1 MKIGITFV
9 VCFLFLSTCNLAQ
22 AQNEGK
28 IDPVLQQEYPEDK
41 AEIEKLVHDL
51 YAAIKSRDFE
61 KSKTFHAYSDKF
73 TAFYSGKKRK
83 DAEGAIEFEKN
94 LHNNIPEGIQF
105 DIEDLQVNVFHDVA
119 VATFHI
125 YVSSEVDGEKKQ
137 SQAQITLV
145 YIQLDGNWKITHEH
159 VSALTEKR
167 EE

>member
-1 MKIGITFV
+1 MKTTISLATALLL
-9 VCFLFLSTCNLAQ
+9 LFFCTSLQ
-22 AQNEGK
+22 AQNDEN
-28 IDPVLQQEYPEDK
+28 INSAFQQEYPKDK
-41 AEIEKLVHDL
+41 AEIKRLVHNL
-51 YAAIKSRDFE
+51 YEAIKARDFK
-61 KSKTFHAYSDKF
+61 KSKTFHAYTDKF

-105 DIEDLQVNVFHDVA
+105 DIEDLQVNVYDNVA

-125 YVSSEVDGEKKQ
+125 YVTSEVNAEKKQ

-145 YIQLDGNWKITHEH
+145 YLKIDGNWKITHEH
-159 VSALTEKR
+159 VSPLTEKR